1 VAFFGSDN
9 NDLLRQIIGQLG
21 RVGEDLG
28 ALKQQ
33 VSDQQLAIDQIRQDA
48 NAAINTGLA
57 ENRAVVRDGLERARD
72 AIGDPLAR
80 ISTELVALRGGI
92 SQLEGRLKAQP
103 ADRPPAPVAGS
114 VPDPEPRPQPAP
126 ATEPRPEPGPE
137 SQPRSEPDA
146 EGGPQSEPAAEPQPE
161 PDLEQRTLAPDPD
174 ILRAAAGIAHATI
187 EAHRDT
193 WAFLVQVAGNEQH
206 FNIPGRVKDDEGFV
220 SVRLSGPS
228 LVAAVISLG
237 RVARAADSEVTQA
250 IAHHLH
256 GKITNAVQAVIDR
269 PRTCGEGTPV
279 RIVIDD
285 RAQADDGSGGAIDAG
300 GDQDARA

>member
-1 VAFFGSDN
+1 M
-9 NDLLRQIIGQLG
+9 RQIIGQLG

-33 VSDQQLAIDQIRQDA
+33 VCDQQLAIDQIRKDA
-48 NAAINTGLA
+48 NAAITAGLA

-72 AIGDPLAR
+72 TIGDPLAR
-80 ISTELVALRGGI
+80 ISTELVAVRAGI

-103 ADRPPAPVAGS
+103 PAQPPASMTDS
-114 VPDPEPRPQPAP
+114 VPQQAPVPRPDPAPEPASEPEAEVDPQP
-126 ATEPRPEPGPE
+126 
-137 SQPRSEPDA
+137 
-146 EGGPQSEPAAEPQPE
+146 EPAPEPQPE
-161 PDLEQRTLAPDPD
+161 PAIEQTAPAPDPD

-206 FNIPGRVKDDEGFV
+206 FHIPGRVKDDEGFV

-228 LVAAVISLG
+228 LVAAVTSLA

-256 GKITNAVQAVIDR
+256 GKITNAVQAVIATPTNR
-269 PRTCGEGTPV
+269 GEGTPV

-285 RAQADDGSGGAIDAG
+285 RARVDDGSGQAIDAG

>member
-1 VAFFGSDN
+1 MAFRGSGN
-9 NDLLRQIIGQLG
+9 SELLRQIIGQLG

-33 VSDQQLAIDQIRQDA
+33 VCDQQLAIDQIRKDA

-57 ENRAVVRDGLERARD
+57 ENRAVIRDGLERARD
-72 AIGDPLAR
+72 TIGDPLAR
-80 ISTELVALRGGI
+80 ISTELVAVRAGI

-103 ADRPPAPVAGS
+103 AERPPAPVAGNA
-114 VPDPEPRPQPAP
+114 PDPAP
-126 ATEPRPEPGPE
+126 EPRPEPVPQP
-137 SQPRSEPDA
+137 QPRSRPDA
-146 EGGPQSEPAAEPQPE
+146 EEGPPSEPAAEAQPE
-161 PDLEQRTLAPDPD
+161 PGLEQKAPAPDPD

-206 FNIPGRVKDDEGFV
+206 FHIPGRVKDDEGFV
-220 SVRLSGPS
+220 SARLSGPS

-250 IAHHLH
+250 IAHHIH
-256 GKITNAVQAVIDR
+256 GKITNAVQAVIATPTTR
-269 PRTCGEGTPV
+269 GEGTPV

-285 RAQADDGSGGAIDAG
+285 RARADDGSGGAIDAG